1 LPAQTEETPAP
12 APEQPSMPQEEPRT
26 WMVGDMFY
34 VNSLPDYKLYIESLT
49 SDGDVYIASLELPES
64 PFLFGKEERVT
75 ELFNKGTWVK
85 YGRYDY
91 PNQEKPAT
99 KSKEDIEK
107 AIKGLQYLADKGN
120 EKAIKAIKGL
130 QYLLNK

>member
-1 LPAQTEETPAP
+1 
-12 APEQPSMPQEEPRT
+12 
-26 WMVGDMFY
+26 
-34 VNSLPDYKLYIESLT
+34 LT
-49 SDGDVYIASLELPES
+49 SDGDVYIAQVETPENS
-64 PFLFGKEERVT
+64 FLFDKEERVT
-75 ELFNKGTWVK
+75 ELFKKGTWVK
-85 YGRYDY
+85 AGRYDY
-91 PNQEKPAT
+91 PTEEKPQA